1 MHPLKRAPRLL
12 VSFLALICLANC
24 SGSEV
29 RTSRDIQEG
38 TVIEGFVYNG
48 GAVSNST
55 NWEGTKE
62 LGAKLRKDALKI
74 GVVWVSPITGQ
85 RSVSIGSGWRE
96 IEKENTL
103 ASASQ
108 RGSILLVLDSTVK
121 AARDMAELEVTEGNP
136 LTRNAFADRAKYV
149 ELVHDYQSGISA
161 IHASGNVN
169 QKASNTI
176 IESTIPSFLD
186 SSAKIQ
192 KKADKRHRLLNAAAV
207 AVGKQ
212 RPFVRP
218 SFIEKIEAE
227 AKSQSR
233 KSR

>member
-1 MHPLKRAPRLL
+1 MKHALRLL
-12 VSFLALICLANC
+12 LSFFALICLANC
-24 SGSEV
+24 SENEI
-29 RTSRDIQEG
+29 RTPREIPKG
-38 TVIEGFVYNG
+38 TVIEGYVYNG
-48 GAVSNST
+48 GAVSNLKS
-55 NWEGTKE
+55 WEGTEE
-62 LGAKLRKDALKI
+62 LWAELKKDGNKV
-74 GVVWVSPITGQ
+74 GVTWVSPITGEK
-85 RSVSIGSGWRE
+85 SVSVGSGWRRL
-96 IEKENTL
+96 ENEGSL

-121 AARDMAELEVTEGNP
+121 AARDMAELEVIEGNP

-149 ELVHDYQSGISA
+149 ELIQDYQSGISA

-169 QKASNTI
+169 QKASNSI

-207 AVGKQ
+207 AVGRQ
-212 RPFVRP
+212 PPFVRP
-218 SFIEKIEAE
+218 SFIEKIEEE

-233 KSR
+233 KSL